1 MYEDFSG
8 QARKVIQHAE
18 QEARRRQQDYV
29 GTEHLLAGVLREGS
43 PAVAGLL
50 GACGLD
56 PQAILPLVEASLG
69 SGSVTVTWESLPL
82 TPSVKRALQH
92 AGLEA
97 ARMQHPC
104 VGPEHILLGVLCEED
119 GVAAGVLQSL
129 GLTLPTLRREVVKR
143 PPTENRD
150 WMLRD
155 QPAPV
160 GTAAGDP
167 SPRQLEALV
176 SEEPLPPERSARMPG
191 RRTRQRGNGR
201 ITASKP
207 FPDRRR
213 LPSDEELDLPVVDK
227 QLRTLQFLVAGLG
240 GALCGELTAPGE
252 GALLGW
258 LAGCVLAFIRKG
270 VVGALAGCAAA
281 GLAGWKCSGGS
292 LGTAMVWGGAGLALG
307 GCLGDWR
314 RLPAPPGGLLEIKS
328 PRETEQNPEQ
338 E

>member
-8 QARKVIQHAE
+8 QARKVIQYAE

-50 GACGLD
+50 GACGLNPD
-56 PQAILPLVEASLG
+56 TIIPLVEASLG
-69 SGSVTVTWESLPL
+69 SGSATGTWESLPL
-82 TPSVKRALQH
+82 TPSAKRALQH

-119 GVAAGVLQSL
+119 GVAAGILQSL
-129 GLTLPTLRREVVKR
+129 GLTLTALRREVAQR
-143 PPTENRD
+143 PPENRD
-150 WMLRD
+150 WMLRS
-155 QPAPV
+155 QPAPA
-160 GTAAGDP
+160 GTPAADP

-176 SEEPLPPERSARMPG
+176 SADPLPPERPESVPG
-191 RRTRQRGNGR
+191 RRTRRRGNGR

-207 FPDRRR
+207 FPGRKR

-227 QLRTLQFLVAGLG
+227 QLRTLQFLVAGFG
-240 GALCGELTAPGE
+240 GALCGELTAPGG

-258 LAGCVLAFIRKG
+258 LAGCVLAIIRKG
-270 VVGALAGCAAA
+270 VVGALVGCAAA
-281 GLAGWKCSGGS
+281 GIAGWKYSGGN
-292 LGTAMVWGGAGLALG
+292 LAAAMVWGGAGLALG

-314 RLPAPPGGLLEIKS
+314 ALPAPPGGLLEITS
-328 PRETEQNPEQ
+328 PPEPEQHPEQ